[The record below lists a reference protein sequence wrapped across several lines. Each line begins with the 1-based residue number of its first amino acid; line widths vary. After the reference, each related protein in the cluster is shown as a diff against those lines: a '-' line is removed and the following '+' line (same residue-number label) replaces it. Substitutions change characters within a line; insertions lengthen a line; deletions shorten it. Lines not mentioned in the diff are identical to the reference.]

1 MNNNP
6 DDMSLVNGLKLS
18 AEWYDYASWIVPIW
32 GSVGVGVGN
41 GIYYNNN
48 KIRY

>member
-1 MNNNP
+1 MNNNS

-32 GSVGVGVGN
+32 GASWSRSWEWN
-41 GIYYNNN
+41 LL
-48 KIRY
+48 